1 MLSTRFSEMFGL
13 SYPVMSAPMTMHVGP
28 TLASAVSAAG
38 GLGSFAGSHPSGD
51 PESLRSQ
58 VGLVRA
64 ATERPFA
71 IGFITAFLPFIDPLF
86 AAALEARP
94 AAVALSFGDPEA
106 WIVRCKAAGVAVICQ
121 IQTSAQ
127 ADRAVAAGADVLA
140 AQGTEAGGHT
150 GLMATLP
157 LLADVVARHPSVP
170 VLAAGGI
177 GNGRTLAAAL
187 AAGADGAW
195 LGTAFLATPEA
206 IEIDDAYRHL
216 IVDSDGSDTVLTR
229 AYDIVS
235 PYPWPTDITER
246 VRRNRFTDEWS
257 GREDELLARKDEVAE
272 AMAISR
278 ASAPDDLGTREVMY
292 GQSAAFITEIKPAGS
307 VLRSLCDDAETHLR
321 ARADSVLATRSAP

>member
-1 MLSTRFSEMFGL
+1 MLNTRFAKMFGL
-13 SYPVMSAPMTMHVGP
+13 SYPVMSAPMTLHVGP
-28 TLASAVSAAG
+28 RLASAVSAAG
-38 GLGSFAGSHPSGD
+38 GLGSFAGSHPSVD
-51 PESLRSQ
+51 PEWLRSE
-58 VGLVRA
+58 VALVRA
-64 ATERPFA
+64 TTERPFA
-71 IGFITAFLPFIDPLF
+71 IGFITAFLPFIEPLF
-86 AAALEARP
+86 AAALEQHP
-94 AAVALSFGDPEA
+94 AAVALSFGDPGQ
-106 WIVRCKAAGVAVICQ
+106 WISRCKTAGIAVICQ
-121 IQTSAQ
+121 IQTSDQ

-150 GLMATLP
+150 GMVALLP
-157 LLADVVARHPSVP
+157 LLADVVARHPQVP

-206 IEIDDAYRHL
+206 VEVDDVYKRL

-229 AYDIVS
+229 AYDAIS
-235 PYPWPTDITER
+235 PYPWPTDISER

-257 GREDELLARKDEVAE
+257 GREDELVARKDEVA
-272 AMAISR
+272 AVMAASR

-292 GQSAAFITEIKPAGS
+292 GQSAAFITDIRPAGE

-321 ARADSVLATRSAP
+321 TRAGSIVATRADL